1 MDKNHY
7 LVPTQQEGLEKD
19 ITHSV
24 MAPAIE
30 DAEDWFVDAKERL
43 MAVNNWKKWSAMT
56 SAEFKLTDSNGN
68 TVNRSARNGDHIR
81 IDLPDNFDMAG
92 GFDWVTIE
100 AIEYDDYPDLST
112 ETFAMRLR
120 PSEHPLNKNANGTPD
135 FTANDASSTFVIE
148 RRGKRLSATYH
159 GRNEAEETDSNV
171 IVAKAAWLGL
181 SDVQCA
187 ALIKGFVE

>member
-1 MDKNHY
+1 MTDNHY

-19 ITHSV
+19 ITHSIIANT
-24 MAPAIE
+24 ME

-43 MAVNNWKKWSAMT
+43 MAVNNWKKWTVMT
-56 SAEFKLTDSNGN
+56 SADFKLTDSHGN
-68 TVNRSARNGDHIR
+68 AVNRRARKGDHIR
-81 IDLPDNFDMAG
+81 IDLPSSFDMEG

-100 AIEYDDYPDLST
+100 AIEYDDYPDFST

-120 PSEHPLNKNANGTPD
+120 PSIHPQDKKGHAVLDSPG
-135 FTANDASSTFVIE
+135 NDATSTFVIE

-159 GRNEAEETDSNV
+159 GRNEAEHNDSNV
-171 IVAKAAWLGL
+171 MVGTIAWLGM

-187 ALIKGFVE
+187 ALVKGFVG